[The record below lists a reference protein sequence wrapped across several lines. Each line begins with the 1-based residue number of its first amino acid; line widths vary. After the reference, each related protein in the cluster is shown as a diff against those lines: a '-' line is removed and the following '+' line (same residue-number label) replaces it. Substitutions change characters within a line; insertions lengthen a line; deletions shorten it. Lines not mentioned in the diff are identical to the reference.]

1 MDFESNWK
9 TLTEYEKQ
17 YIKRTNLALVLTLF
31 SLLRLLIIFLFCW
44 YGFEFVL

>member
-31 SLLRLLIIFLFCW
+31 SFVKAINYFLILLVWF
-44 YGFEFVL
+44 